1 MPIQYSHSAPYKGTE
16 GGEFNIKPLLNGN
29 CDCGVIHDAS
39 YIAPNT
45 NFIWNDNACFKTTWE
60 ETFSYKPVQLPE
72 RHWSGPGKYKFQI
85 LFVTKQK
92 FYGDNL
98 KDFFSFYEENSE
110 YLHICCIFGSE
121 LVESSLPET
130 QLAREPLILSGID
143 YIMGEVA
150 PDYVAP
156 VLMFDWNSANAGVSN
171 VPPSLW
177 TSRTSI
183 YNEAQRNTYIHTVEF
198 YQGSA
203 NYQPDNLQQFIRY
216 DQGVAIESAV
226 QFDSNDFV
234 ASSQTSNHIVS
245 SSAFTGSGSLDLFI
259 VAEPSSGNANNNL
272 ISFFNGSAYSG
283 TGFSLQVVSGISHSG
298 RINFSGTDNHSYD
311 FSYDNVEPG
320 PSIYH
325 LAFNNIYN
333 SFELSVNG
341 HRLKT
346 GDSFTLPYEG
356 YYRLGSGF
364 EGKIYQVVG
373 IPDFKS
379 SSAQQVNG
387 VLAQR
392 WGITNKLP
400 TNNYY
405 YEPKSFALIIS
416 GEENFNITRER
427 VIRSGELATI
437 KISPK
442 RGIQFLDLSGLSVTE
457 AGETVTYELDAS
469 GLGDQGLIHGPVTE
483 KRTAQDNFTFDSTE
497 REFNFLVTGDT
508 FFNLSYQN
516 LPEYDLNISGPGTH
530 EGTGTY
536 FSGETVAISTSTSYQ
551 QKFVEWESGVVN
563 DAYNP
568 NTEITLTGNINLN
581 AKYRNFN
588 NYNVFLQGV
597 GQQSGAGIY
606 LEDSTVSITGYP
618 PIHKNFDSWQVTS
631 GSPLTTI
638 EQDFHYTESF
648 FDPSAPFG
656 QGDIITKYNLNSNP
670 NKFIIT
676 GDIELTANY
685 VDIRYNINTRALYD
699 NGLISGI
706 NGSNYFDPTDQTY
719 LALDSVQLT
728 GIADSGYILK
738 YWDTGSENYYS
749 GEILNLTVTGDMNV
763 IAVFARLYELKYQNY
778 TGLFSGGY
786 VSGPETGV
794 YSSHSG
800 ISFSVVAEPGFE
812 FDQWIFDTPIDSI
825 TNYSGSGYS
834 GAINFLQTSLG
845 RNAKSQPVSAN
856 IHGFNASSDSSLF
869 VFNRVDNHALVHN
882 DEFTRSYRVPYF
894 RILLRSATAY
904 GQSYIQQ
911 LAGRNEFAHQINWN
925 YSRFS
930 MNDSYSS
937 IEKTVTFTVFNPLV
951 PTPTNKNV
959 YTDPIPTVYQSLT
972 FQDKLTIPREQIST
986 NWCSILGSSLNPD
999 NKILTFKATFIHYKE
1014 SNITTPN
1021 IRLELFP
1028 DEAGYNRTEGE
1039 SYTIYD
1045 SLYYQSSIKNKSF
1058 RGAYFDIKNGKLYKG
1073 QAAPNGFSYQYEM
1086 IRTFESSEYTEYDI
1100 SVSVLAENDH
1110 SRIYTLL
1117 IQPFAVHGANN
1128 NERASRFSEYYD
1140 FKFGVKNLC
1149 LSQLPEEKIYNF
1161 DRLTQTSF
1169 HHNLSS
1175 DFCAT
1180 ALFRKINNE
1189 RFQSFAYNLPYT
1201 PELLR
1206 SDFEYPGS
1214 RLFVFGKHQ
1223 TEVPLPNSFDKDD
1236 QYKLGLNPPA
1246 GHRFSRYR
1254 ALGKGIRSD
1263 VGFFELNDQS
1273 ISLDSLFESRSV
1285 SVFTKIK
1292 EKKYHIGSDEFYD
1305 FFGREWASH
1314 IQQVSPTEY
1323 TSSHFQ
1329 ESYRVKD
1336 TWGDE
1341 GIFYSRSLGYR
1352 YFRSRDQMSTRH
1364 YYGIRN
1370 FLTYE
1375 AIVAREQGR
1384 DLRDEVL
1391 QALREIYDN
1400 DPLIK
1405 SYEIDPIDATSFEGQ
1420 YNAYHDIFSVNFT
1433 QPEVYI
1439 FKPGSFDI
1447 FRNSFLDY
1455 YDLQLSTRPLYGNS
1469 RTVTIL
1475 NQPEINQ
1482 DFRFKS
1488 IDPVPYFSNSLNKIY
1503 LRYLEGFSLKTESII
1518 NFANASVAI
1527 TAKKTSGN
1535 TKYFGPS
1542 AALSYFDCKLMQSN
1556 IAENSLRHLVQCQ
1569 KTPSRLL
1576 PNIEWTS
1583 TDAEDISDATF
1594 RFRGTTSGYKQIFKI
1609 YRVLNT
1615 TVEKYVG
1622 QMTCLDV
1629 KKGEFFINW
1638 DGDLSDANITS
1649 SNFNRS
1655 SNNFCIS
1662 HGFSL
1667 NKKLFSKKINNSF
1680 YNPINREGNI
1690 KSISHVG
1697 RYAQR
1702 LAPIFSKN
1710 YGINSKSLPTFPSS
1724 TFWENDP
1731 GKPFVSHSLLGVG
1744 SYYYKGLFF
1753 EFVDESFRDRLLL
1766 PWTNSMILFLS
1777 LQEYMQDYFSLFFPQ
1792 GNAKR
1797 TYLKRTSQYAEPL
1810 YSSRRVVQGGTSYDV
1825 TYNSSILTT
1834 STFEIVNGGETYPGI
1849 QIEYN
1854 HSENTFSFNNNNII
1868 IPTVDSPRIISTAVS
1883 QASDFMKIPRGYNYF
1898 DSFSGTSLARIS
1910 RRRKLYPNWFRSKR
1924 HNYNIG
1930 NLILKNNF
1938 LFTNPDIEWREE
1950 HYNLLDN
1957 IILMCSMFDISGEY
1971 NRFARAHWVEATP
1984 SSVLEDTNE
1993 NFTNVTFGDDDIH
2006 LEIIYD
2012 E

>member
-16 GGEFNIKPLLNGN
+16 GGEFNIKPLLEGH
-29 CDCGVIHDAS
+29 CDCGVANDIS
-39 YIAPNT
+39 YIPPFSND
-45 NFIWNDNACFKTTWE
+45 IWNDNACFRTTVTKTFNTKPLYL
-60 ETFSYKPVQLPE
+60 SY
-72 RHWSGPGKYKFQI
+72 HWGGPGIYE
-85 LFVTKQK
+85 LDVTFVTKQK
-92 FYGDNL
+92 FYGDDISSSF
-98 KDFFSFYEENSE
+98 DFYSENNKL
-110 YLHICCIFGSE
+110 LHLCCINSYKIIKQFPSNYDEGDR
-121 LVESSLPET
+121 P
-130 QLAREPLILSGID
+130 PNNLSGID
-143 YIMGEVA
+143 YIIVDTSLLA
-150 PDYVAP
+150 PSY
-156 VLMFDWNSANAGVSN
+156 LFDWNSEHLSGVGSSLDDWSADKAPQYGVSFWQGNSSYRPTN
-171 VPPSLW
+171 V
-177 TSRTSI
+177 
-183 YNEAQRNTYIHTVEF
+183 
-198 YQGSA
+198 
-203 NYQPDNLQQFIRY
+203 QQFIRY
-216 DQGVAIESAV
+216 DQGKSIDSAV
-226 QFDSNDFV
+226 EFDVNDHML
-234 ASSQTSNHIVS
+234 SSTSSPALVRNSTESEVHFIN
-245 SSAFTGSGSLDLFI
+245 SGFISLMV
-259 VAEPSSGNANNNL
+259 VAEPTSGNEDNNL
-272 ISFFNGSAYSG
+272 ISFFSDSYTSGS
-283 TGFSLQVVSGISHSG
+283 GFSLQAISGTSHSG
-298 RINFSGTDNHSYD
+298 NISLSGTHNQPYY

-320 PSIYH
+320 PSVYSLSINNQSQSFA
-325 LAFNNIYN
+325 LAI
-333 SFELSVNG
+333 NG
-341 HRLKT
+341 QYIT
-346 GDSFTLPYEG
+346 GGSATIPYEG
-356 YYRLGSGF
+356 YYQIGSGF

-373 IPDFKS
+373 ISKFNDYPHS
-379 SSAQQVNG
+379 EIMG
-387 VLAQR
+387 MLAEN
-392 WGITNKLP
+392 WGISNKLP
-400 TNNYY
+400 TGNPYHQ
-405 YEPKSFALIIS
+405 PKLYGVHILDLS
-416 GEENFNITRER
+416 GNFDIEG
-427 VIRSGELATI
+427 IQSSYQSGNLARFS
-437 KISPK
+437 ISPK
-442 RGIQFLDLSGLSVTE
+442 RGIQFSGLS
-457 AGETVTYELDAS
+457 GDPGLSLDSISQDFETV
-469 GLGDQGLIHGPVTE
+469 
-483 KRTAQDNFTFDSTE
+483 DNITRSFPKHQLSI
-497 REFNFLVTGDT
+497 LVTGDMI
-508 FFNLSYQN
+508 LDSYYTD
-516 LPEYDLNISGPGTH
+516 LPEYNLEISGSGDH
-530 EGTGTY
+530 QGAGTY
-536 FSGETVAISTSTSYQ
+536 FSGETIAISTSTSHQ

-606 LEDSTVSITGYP
+606 LEDSKVSITGYP

-631 GSPLTTI
+631 GDQFTFET
-638 EQDFHYTESF
+638 
-648 FDPSAPFG
+648 
-656 QGDIITKYNLNSNP
+656 NSNP
-670 NKFIIT
+670 SEFIIT

-685 VDIRYNINTRALYD
+685 VDTRYNINTRALYD

-706 NGSNYFDPTDQTY
+706 NGSNYFDPTGQTY

-728 GIADSGYILK
+728 GIADSGYIFK

-763 IAVFARLYELKYQNY
+763 SAAFARLYELKYQNY

-786 VSGPETGV
+786 VSGAETGV

-800 ISFSVVAEPGFE
+800 ISFSAVAESGFE
-812 FDQWIFDTPIDSI
+812 FDQWIFDTPIDPI

-845 RNAKSQPVSAN
+845 SNVKSQPVSAN
-856 IHGFNASSDSSLF
+856 INGFNESSDLSLF
-869 VFNRVDNHALVHN
+869 MLNRVDNHALVDN
-882 DEFTRSYRVPYF
+882 DEFARPYRVPYF
-894 RILLRSATAY
+894 RLFFRSATAY
-904 GQSYIQQ
+904 GQSSIKQ
-911 LAGRNEFAHQINWN
+911 LAGRNGFGHQIDLN

-951 PTPTNKNV
+951 PTPTNNNV
-959 YTDPIPTVYQSLT
+959 YTDPIPTVYQSLS
-972 FQDKLTIPREQIST
+972 FKDALTIPREQIST

-1045 SLYYQSSIKNKSF
+1045 SSYYQSSIKNKSF

-1073 QAAPNGFSYQYEM
+1073 RAAPNGFSYQYEM

-1128 NERASRFSEYYD
+1128 NERVTSRFSEYYD
-1140 FKFGVKNLC
+1140 FKFGFKNLC
-1149 LSQLPEEKIYNF
+1149 LSQLPKEKIYNF
-1161 DRLTQTSF
+1161 DRSTQTSF
-1169 HHNLSS
+1169 HRNLSS

-1223 TEVPLPNSFDKDD
+1223 TEVPLPNNFDKDD

-1254 ALGKGIRSD
+1254 AVGKGIRSD

-1285 SVFTKIK
+1285 RVFSKIK

-1314 IQQVSPTEY
+1314 IEQVSPTEY

-1329 ESYRVKD
+1329 DSYRVKNYSGG
-1336 TWGDE
+1336 T
-1341 GIFYSRSLGYR
+1341 FYSTSLSYR
-1352 YFRSRDQMSTRH
+1352 YFRSSALMSTRH

-1405 SYEIDPIDATSFEGQ
+1405 SYEIDPIDATSFQGQ
-1420 YNAYHDIFSVNFT
+1420 YNASHDIFSVNFT
-1433 QPEVYI
+1433 QPEVYR

-1455 YDLQLSTRPLYGNS
+1455 YDLQLSTRPLYGNN
-1469 RTVTIL
+1469 RTVTIT

-1518 NFANASVAI
+1518 NFPNASVKI

-1556 IAENSLRHLVQCQ
+1556 IAENSLRHLIQCQ
-1569 KTPSRLL
+1569 KVSSRLL

-1629 KKGEFFINW
+1629 KKGEFVINW

-1667 NKKLFSKKINNSF
+1667 NKKLFSKEINNSF
-1680 YNPINREGNI
+1680 YNPIDREGNI

-1710 YGINSKSLPTFPSS
+1710 YGINSKTLPSTYSS
-1724 TFWENDP
+1724 TTSFL
-1731 GKPFVSHSLLGVG
+1731 SHLSHPLLGRG
-1744 SYYYKGLFF
+1744 SYYYRENAFIYADNYDF
-1753 EFVDESFRDRLLL
+1753 LLH
-1766 PWTNSMILFLS
+1766 WTNFMILFLS

-1797 TYLKRTSQYAEPL
+1797 SYWKKIREFVDRL
-1810 YSSRRVVQGGTSYDV
+1810 YSGNHNIRNDNRLVL
-1825 TYNSSILTT
+1825 SSIRTT
-1834 STFEIVNGGETYPGI
+1834 HVFNIVNGGETYPGI

-1883 QASDFMKIPRGYNYF
+1883 QASDFINLDSLYSDYGYLDN
-1898 DSFSGTSLARIS
+1898 FSGTYLKDIS
-1910 RRRKLYPNWFRSKR
+1910 RRQSLDTDKFYNKR
-1924 HNYNIG
+1924 FMYFLE

-1957 IILMCSMFDISGEY
+1957 IIMMCSMFDISGEY
-1971 NRFARAHWVEATP
+1971 NRFARAHWSEATP